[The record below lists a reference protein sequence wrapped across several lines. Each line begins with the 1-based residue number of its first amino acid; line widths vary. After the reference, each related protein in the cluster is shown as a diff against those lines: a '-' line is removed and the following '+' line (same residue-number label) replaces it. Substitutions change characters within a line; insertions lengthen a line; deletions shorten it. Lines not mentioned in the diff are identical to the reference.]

1 MKQKIFHYIIKI
13 CIILAIISQLRLPL
27 YLYHYL
33 IPQSEQIVRHF
44 PEFAFTLFNT
54 LTIIL
59 SLFSFKVS
67 AKTRKIIILIL
78 TILLIIN
85 AIYLINRNNFQYILL
100 TLISI
105 IYLVDLASR
114 SEKEKIVCLIV
125 IFWNL
130 IYWLNYIIN
139 EWYAI
144 GWDLPYLRF
153 IYHFSYLIIFIL
165 ALKQLTGIS
174 IYEFFHIIKKHFSLT
189 LLYGLFFLIIG
200 WIIILLNS
208 TSEFRIIISI
218 IIIYLSLSYYKY
230 KWINKRLAI
239 FINYIGVFLLL
250 IVGYAF
256 LIEPHQIR
264 IVEKT
269 FYLSNLSKS
278 FDGLRILHLTDLHI
292 NSWGKD
298 EKKII
303 KRVKELSP
311 DLIVLTGDYSD
322 DAYYNLYIKRLLCTC
337 EAPLGVWGVLGNSFY
352 QNHYV
357 SQNIN
362 TIKQIFKSAN
372 AHLLINQN
380 APLVIQQGI
389 EQDTLWLIGLDDPW
403 TEHSNMEMAFNGVA
417 DSACKIVLV
426 HFVDNLENYI
436 SYHPDLILSGHTHG
450 GQIRLPFISKYLGY
464 TKYGLYIRG
473 SFEHKGIQ
481 LYVNS
486 GLGCSFLPLRF
497 GVKPEIAIITLRTNR
512 F

>member
-256 LIEPHQIR
+256 LIEPPQIR

-269 FYLSNLSKS
+269 FYLSNL
-278 FDGLRILHLTDLHI
+278 
-292 NSWGKD
+292 
-298 EKKII
+298 
-303 KRVKELSP
+303 
-311 DLIVLTGDYSD
+311 
-322 DAYYNLYIKRLLCTC
+322 
-337 EAPLGVWGVLGNSFY
+337 
-352 QNHYV
+352 
-357 SQNIN
+357 
-362 TIKQIFKSAN
+362 
-372 AHLLINQN
+372 
-380 APLVIQQGI
+380 
-389 EQDTLWLIGLDDPW
+389 
-403 TEHSNMEMAFNGVA
+403 
-417 DSACKIVLV
+417 
-426 HFVDNLENYI
+426 
-436 SYHPDLILSGHTHG
+436 
-450 GQIRLPFISKYLGY
+450 
-464 TKYGLYIRG
+464 
-473 SFEHKGIQ
+473 
-481 LYVNS
+481 
-486 GLGCSFLPLRF
+486 
-497 GVKPEIAIITLRTNR
+497 
-512 F
+512 